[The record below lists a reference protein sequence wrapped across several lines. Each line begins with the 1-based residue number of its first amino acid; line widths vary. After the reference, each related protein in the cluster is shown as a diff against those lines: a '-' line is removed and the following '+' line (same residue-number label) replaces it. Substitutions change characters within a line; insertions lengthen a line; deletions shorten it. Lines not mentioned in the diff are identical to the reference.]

1 MSKTFF
7 FKTLLKA
14 SLLNRKSR
22 VLVAIVS
29 LVLGVS
35 LASMLL
41 NITFDVRERMGSQLR
56 GYGANVLL
64 VPKDTTLRVGLGEL
78 SFGAMSGE
86 GFISESY
93 LGAIESLESAEYLVG
108 YTPYLYGVVD
118 VNAQE
123 VVLVGVWFDSLI
135 KVNPSW
141 KLDGEKIPDRQD
153 MNSTVIGIDI
163 AESLGLKVGDSVE
176 ISREGRAY
184 RLSVAGLLSTGGSE
198 DNQLFVSLSQAQE
211 ITGNSA
217 LIHTVQLSYAAG
229 ETELKAIAEE
239 LAKIIPS
246 ANAKV
251 ITQVAEAEKV
261 FLGKI
266 STVTTVLT
274 VGVLAASAVA
284 VMSTF
289 STIILERRNEIG
301 LMLAL
306 GASSRRIAALFL
318 AEVMVIGLVGG
329 FVGYFLGVGLATA
342 VWLRIFNTPIFPRL
356 ASFFVVVGI
365 AVGVCITASLLPVR
379 QALKVTPAVTLRGE

>member
-1 MSKTFF
+1 
-7 FKTLLKA
+7 
-14 SLLNRKSR
+14 
-22 VLVAIVS
+22 
-29 LVLGVS
+29 
-35 LASMLL
+35 
-41 NITFDVRERMGSQLR
+41 MGGELR

-64 VPKDTTLRVGLGEL
+64 VPKDTTLQVGLGEL
-78 SFGAMSGE
+78 SFGSMSGE
-86 GFISESY
+86 GFISEND
-93 LGAIESLESAEYLVG
+93 LIQIESLESAEHLVG

-118 VNAQE
+118 VNAQK

-141 KLDGEKIPDRQD
+141 KLNSPKIIDRKD
-153 MNSTVIGIDI
+153 VNSTVIGSSV
-163 AESLGLKVGDSVE
+163 AQSFGLQVGDSFE
-176 ISREGRAY
+176 NSREGRTY
-184 RLSVAGLLSTGGSE
+184 RLSVAGILSTGGSE
-198 DNQLFVSLSQAQE
+198 DNQLFVSLGLAQE

-217 LIHTVQLSYAAG
+217 LVHTVQLSYAVG
-229 ETELKAIAEE
+229 KTELKAVAEE
-239 LAKIIPS
+239 LSRTIPS

-251 ITQVAEAEKV
+251 ITQVAEAEES

-284 VMSTF
+284 VMSTL
-289 STIILERRNEIG
+289 STIALERRNEIG

-306 GASSRRIAALFL
+306 GASSRRIAALFF
-318 AEVMVIGLVGG
+318 AEVLVIGLVGG

-365 AVGVCITASLLPVR
+365 AVGVCIVASLLPVR
-379 QALKVTPAVTLRGE
+379 QALKVTPSVTLRGE